1 MVHHYKVLKRTVD
14 QMCTWEDVEILAT
27 WLEFQ
32 PQEVRR
38 LRSENQTLRSA
49 AYQILTSFYDRTSV
63 SHTKK
68 WEMIRDALS
77 EMNKNSAVIELG
89 IDQLIQ
95 EKVSD
100 TMSDMDLEDIG
111 KENQRLKNARLCK
124 VCKDTE
130 GTGMFLPCGHLSDY
144 RECLHVTTCLA
155 RRAQNGSLQK
165 GKGTQSM
172 V

>member
-1 MVHHYKVLKRTVD
+1 
-14 QMCTWEDVEILAT
+14 MCDWEDVEILAT

-38 LRSENQTLRSA
+38 LHSENQTLRRA
-49 AYQILTSFYDRTSV
+49 AYQILTYFYDRTSV
-63 SHTKK
+63 SNAKR
-68 WEMIRDALS
+68 WEMIGDALS

-100 TMSDMDLEDIG
+100 TMSDMDLEEIR
-111 KENQRLKNARLCK
+111 KENQRLKNARFCK
-124 VCKDTE
+124 VCKDAE
-130 GTGMFLPCGHLSDY
+130 ETGMFLPCGHLLNC
-144 RECLHVTTCLA
+144 RECLHVTTCPTGRL
-155 RRAQNGSLQK
+155 QNHAVQK
-165 GKGTQSM
+165 GKETQNR

>member
-1 MVHHYKVLKRTVD
+1 MVHHYKVLKRTAD

-63 SHTKK
+63 SHAKR

-77 EMNKNSAVIELG
+77 EMDKNYAMIELG

-95 EKVSD
+95 ETVSD
-100 TMSDMDLEDIG
+100 TMSDMDLEQG
-111 KENQRLKNARLCK
+111 CR
-124 VCKDTE
+124 
-130 GTGMFLPCGHLSDY
+130 
-144 RECLHVTTCLA
+144 
-155 RRAQNGSLQK
+155 
-165 GKGTQSM
+165 
-172 V
+172 